1 MTDAVA
7 SMPFLSPK
15 ALLSSKSCVSLPIF
29 FTPSSPK
36 SSPKA
41 RLIWLAA
48 STKSR
53 MSCLPVIP
61 KRPASAAKSLSF
73 SRGVRV
79 SIFLKASLSSSTS
92 SAASPVY
99 FDTPLMCSFMSA
111 YISTKLLTHCLAL
124 SKISMLPAMDATV
137 PTHLLP
143 KPEILSPKLL
153 SSSTS
158 CCFRISC
165 NSFLALLSASV

>member
-1 MTDAVA
+1 
-7 SMPFLSPK
+7 MPFLSPM
-15 ALLSSKSCVSLPIF
+15 ARPSLKSCVSLPMF

-41 RLIWLAA
+41 RLIWSAA

-53 MSCLPVIP
+53 MFCVPLMP

-79 SIFLKASLSSSTS
+79 SIFLNASLSSSTA

-99 FDTPLMCSFMSA
+99 FVTPLMCSCMSA
-111 YISTKLLTHCLAL
+111 YVSTKDDTHCFAL
-124 SKISMLPAMDATV
+124 SKISATPV
-137 PTHLLP
+137 NVVIAPIHLLP
-143 KPEILSPKLL
+143 KSASWSPMLL

-158 CCFRISC
+158 CCLRISC